1 MRYTLKAAASALAAM
16 MIIGGTSAAFAKA
29 HDMGVADGVQN
40 PVANGFPNTGAF
52 VQQSPLFTGPGDSA
66 ANNNG
71 QRGDISSTA
80 KGDGRTVPVVPPGQ
94 H

>member
-1 MRYTLKAAASALAAM
+1 MTYTLRPVVSALAVL
-16 MIIGGTSAAFAKA
+16 MIMGGASGAFAKA

-40 PVANGFPNTGAF
+40 PVNNGFENTGAF
-52 VQQSPLFTGPGDSA
+52 VQTFPGPGESA
-66 ANNNG
+66 ANQNG

-80 KGDGRTVPVVPPGQ
+80 KSDGRTVPVVNS